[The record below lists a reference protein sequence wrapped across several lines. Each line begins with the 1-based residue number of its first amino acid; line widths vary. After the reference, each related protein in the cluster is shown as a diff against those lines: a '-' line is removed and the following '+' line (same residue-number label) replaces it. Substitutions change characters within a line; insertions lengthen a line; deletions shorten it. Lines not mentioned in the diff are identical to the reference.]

1 MRIVRGTRGGSLYVA
16 MIVKGAR
23 GGSLVLCSREGLLR
37 VRLKS
42 HITISCN
49 WYEALWVEDKNK
61 TMRTSGPKRTISYQC
76 GER

>member
-1 MRIVRGTRGGSLYVA
+1 MRIVRGKRGGSLFDE
-16 MIVKGAR
+16 MIVRGAR
-23 GGSLVLCSREGLLR
+23 GGSMVLCSREGLLR

-42 HITISCN
+42 HMTISCN

-61 TMRTSGPKRTISYQC
+61 IMRTLGPKRTISYQC